1 MKYKLSE
8 NAVLNKIGNDY
19 FLSDISKPNS
29 KYMLNFSL
37 FSVLMEISK
46 EYLSIEEIFAKLEKK
61 FTNLAKNNFLEK
73 TEPILK
79 ELATRG
85 LLETRRIK
93 R

>member
-8 NAVLNKIGNDY
+8 NAALNKAGNNY

-37 FSVLMEISK
+37 FSVLTEIAE
-46 EYLSIEEIFAKLEKK
+46 EYLSLEEIFAKLEKS
-61 FTNLAKNNFLEK
+61 FTNLNKNNFIEK

-79 ELATRG
+79 ELATRE
-85 LLETRRIK
+85 LIVAEE
-93 R
+93 